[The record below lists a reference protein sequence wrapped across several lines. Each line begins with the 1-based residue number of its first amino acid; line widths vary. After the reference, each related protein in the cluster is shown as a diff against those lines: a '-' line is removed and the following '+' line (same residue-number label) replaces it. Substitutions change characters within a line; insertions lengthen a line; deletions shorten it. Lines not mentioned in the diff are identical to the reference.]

1 MPEDHISAGRQYFA
15 GLHRRD
21 PNRGRENEMK
31 YTQIVPG
38 RFEKRLNRFAALV
51 ELDGRMENC
60 HVKNTGRCQE
70 LLVPGAE
77 VWLEKSNNPNRKT
90 AWDLITVRKGE
101 TLINMDSQAP
111 NRAVGEWLEQG
122 QNMRQKRENIPFSD
136 ITYIK
141 PECRYGSS
149 RIDFYLEAGQ
159 DEKRKIFIEVK
170 GVTLEEEGIAR
181 FPDAPTERGIK
192 HMLELER
199 AVREGY
205 ESYILFVIQMKG
217 IRYFEPNDRTH
228 PAFGETLRQVRKSG
242 VGVLAWDCQ
251 VTEDEIRLDEPV
263 EIRL

>member
-1 MPEDHISAGRQYFA
+1 
-15 GLHRRD
+15 
-21 PNRGRENEMK
+21 MK

-38 RFEKRLNRFAALV
+38 RFEKRLNRFVALV
-51 ELDGRMENC
+51 ELEGRMETC
-60 HVKNTGRCQE
+60 HVKNTGRCRE
-70 LLVPGAE
+70 LLVPGAA
-77 VWLEKSNNPNRKT
+77 VWLDKSDNPNRKT

-111 NRAVGEWLEQG
+111 NRAVGEWLKQG
-122 QNMRQKRENIPFSD
+122 GYARRKEGEDFPFSD

-149 RIDFYLEAGQ
+149 RIDFYVEAGQ
-159 DEKRKIFIEVK
+159 EKARKIFIEVK
-170 GVTLEEEGIAR
+170 SVTLEEDGIAR
-181 FPDAPTERGIK
+181 FPDAPTERGIR

-228 PAFGETLRQVRKSG
+228 PEFGETLRQVQKAG
-242 VGVLAWDCQ
+242 VGVLAWDCR
-251 VTEDEIRLDEPV
+251 VTEDEIWLDRPV
-263 EIRL
+263 EVRLLPV